1 MTAAD
6 RRRAILEALSSDKF
20 TTQANLAFEFGV
32 SKRTID
38 HDLLLLSRKYPIYAI
53 QGKGGG
59 IHVMDNFR
67 LDGRYLTEEQT
78 EVLVRLTKEVS
89 ESDSCVLR
97 SILKKFGKKKEGR
110 I

>member
-20 TTQANLAFEFGV
+20 TTRANLAFEFGV

-53 QGKGGG
+53 PGKGGG

-67 LDGRYLTEEQT
+67 LDGRYLTEEQMD
-78 EVLVRLTKEVS
+78 VLVRLTKEVS

-97 SILKKFGKKKEGR
+97 SILKKFGKKKEDR